1 MTTIDSIGGV
11 RDAVAAARA
20 AGGQIG
26 FVPTMGYLH
35 DGHLSLCD
43 VARQHADVVVL
54 SIFVNPLQ
62 FGPGEDLDRYPR
74 DLVRDLRLAQ
84 DRGVDIMFTPAPD
97 QVYPDGGA
105 AVRVHAPGLDDR
117 LCGGYRPGHFEGV
130 LTVVAKLFNMVTPD
144 IAVFGQKDLQQVSL
158 IRRMTRDLDFP
169 VGIVVAPIARAADG
183 LALSSR
189 NSYLDEDGR
198 RAATA
203 LYRSL
208 QAAQNAF
215 AAGERDVTT
224 LAGAAR
230 AVLDDTEGVSAQ
242 YVELVDTDSL
252 DTPQRAEPG
261 HAVAVAAFVGA
272 TRLIDNHVLTV
283 ASRAADH

>member
-1 MTTIDSIGGV
+1 M
-11 RDAVAAARA
+11 
-20 AGGQIG
+20 G
-26 FVPTMGYLH
+26 FLH

-74 DLVRDLRLAQ
+74 DLGRDVRLVQ
-84 DRGVDIMFTPAPD
+84 DRGVDIVFTPAAD
-97 QVYPDGGA
+97 QVYPHGSA

-117 LCGGYRPGHFEGV
+117 LCGRYRPGHFEGV

-158 IRRMTRDLDFP
+158 VRRMTHDLDYP
-169 VGIVVAPIARAADG
+169 VVIVVAPIARAADG

-224 LAGAAR
+224 LTGAAR
-230 AVLDDTEGVSAQ
+230 AVLDHDERVSAE

-252 DTPQRAEPG
+252 DTPKRAEPG
-261 HAVAVAAFVGA
+261 HAIAVAAFVGA
-272 TRLIDNHVLTV
+272 TRLIDNHLLT
-283 ASRAADH
+283 ASHAADH